1 VFTRVFPAAV
11 AAASLML
18 SSAPVFAQS
27 DPGARPNSGAGAPR
41 GERVAPS
48 RVNPRQEGQENR
60 NQRNQRGR
68 QAAAPTAEQNKT
80 AAEGLIAATNSTC
93 QATEVMLRGQIGEG
107 QTVYEAAC
115 ATGPGLI
122 LITSTPPQAVDCVAL
137 AGQAD
142 IARAAD
148 PAADVGLQ
156 CQIEI
161 NKDVLRVMTQF
172 ASEAGLACTVD
183 QGAAVGKSSAGNMVY
198 EVGCAGADGARIE
211 KEASGW
217 SKTTCFQVVSA
228 GSTCRYT
235 TAEEQAATLK
245 TMFAGSAAAACD
257 VTQARFMGS
266 NANGGFYEAKC
277 AQGDGLIAR
286 LDNAN
291 AVQQVYPCAEAAQ
304 IGGGCKL
311 TTAPAA
317 AAAPAAE

>member
-1 VFTRVFPAAV
+1 MFTRVLPAAV

-18 SSAPVFAQS
+18 SSAPAFAQANTGS
-27 DPGARPNSGAGAPR
+27 NANPSNPG

-48 RVNPRQEGQENR
+48 RLNARQDGQENR
-60 NQRNQRGR
+60 RQQRNARP
-68 QAAAPTAEQNKT
+68 APAPTPEQNKA
-80 AAEGLIAATNSTC
+80 AAEALITATSSTC
-93 QATEVMLRGQIGEG
+93 ATTEVALRGQIGEG

-122 LITSTPPQAVDCVAL
+122 LISSTPPQAVDCVAL

-156 CQIEI
+156 CQIEV
-161 NKDVLRVMTQF
+161 NKDVLRVMKQF
-172 ASEAGLACTVD
+172 ATEAGVDCTVD
-183 QGAAVGKSSAGNMVY
+183 QGAAVGKSSSGNMVY
-198 EVGCAGADGARIE
+198 EIGCTGADGARIE
-211 KEASGW
+211 KAAAGW
-217 SKTTCFQVVSA
+217 DKTPCFQVVSS

-245 TMFAGSAAAACD
+245 ALFAGSAAAACD
-257 VTQARFMGS
+257 VTQARYMGS